1 MIHLSRL
8 TSDGGA
14 GNSSVGLIKFPI
26 ADIPSSVVKATL
38 NVTAANHG
46 GTLVPSTVTVHSVAP
61 SKWATTTDSGNDKQ
75 SQQSSIFG
83 DYNSTMASS
92 LYSNF
97 GCSASTSLGTINQN
111 NPGAYAFDVT
121 KAVSD
126 AKKAGQSE
134 LCLLFMMPQCYND
147 NNSSTWSDVKIM
159 INSTNITYSDK
170 FDDATAVSSANTSA
184 VNSVTNLNTNVTTI
198 HGNFQN
204 DNNNLSD
211 TDYNNIYNNILYSP
225 TVTSSNPTGDG
236 YAVTL
241 YGEEYWSK
249 VWVSWFHAETVM
261 LYDGESTPSTGI
273 MTFVGS
279 GGNKLNGGGRLVICN
294 IYMLPGTEDGLS
306 FKGSW
311 KGIDSGRT
319 NGKTNLNMQWL
330 YNTQGDKVNCT
341 SVDSGPFYDT
351 NKNGGEWMFANLIQY
366 TGSMADDVYSKTINP
381 TYAFYEHNNSNGD
394 NNVRLSGQSSIPFH
408 IINYKPLKAAINR
421 AITLINDVKAN
432 PSKYDPTW
440 VASLANAA
448 KALVAAKP
456 NNFVNSSS
464 KNVSGYA
471 NAARA
476 AVTQFNSVNAPTLSS
491 SDQSEL
497 ATYHLI
503 YKTTDGSTTLKT
515 VDYKYDSS
523 VNPKALAPENTAKK
537 PNNTNTHYT
546 YSWNEVPTSL
556 TVRDNVEYYENST
569 AETHNFIC
577 ESVSATQHE
586 SVCSECGYE
595 STPVSHNLSRINIG
609 NNDDQHQLKCNL
621 CNYDVMEKHSYGDAV
636 EVTPATCAKNQI
648 VSQTCSQCSHV
659 WEHEVAGTQTSDH
672 TFDIKADKSNV
683 APDPD
688 NAGKHIVTCTVCGAA
703 TTTVECTRGTIIV
716 DGKTADA
723 IPANCQHGN
732 ISEAKRCI
740 HCPYTEGGVDDG
752 NIDTVNGHNY
762 TTDLVD
768 LGNGK
773 HGHKCQNGNCDS
785 VIDVAAHDFSVEVS
799 NTATCTQDG
808 IKTLKCA
815 SCSATKTENVDAFGH
830 DYEYTYTGNGHHK
843 LVCSRGDSTIENQ
856 ECQLIESNVVDSDC
870 GHTGSK
876 DTKCELCGH
885 EEKNVVIPTKGE
897 HDFTGVDAVEK
908 IETIDGKETSIKHT
922 KRCNTC
928 GLDIEF
934 EHNYDEEN
942 VIVVPASCTVDG
954 TETRTCKDCGYQQIT
969 KTGNATGHSFFGDYV
984 NVEPGKH
991 ARKCSNNGCTA
1002 TGLLITGV
1010 HTEGA
1015 TEACSGGTATC
1026 SAAAICKDCNT
1037 AYGTTNPANHSN
1049 LKIVTLVNKTC
1060 TSDGMKAHW
1069 YCSGCDKYYS
1079 DAAGTKEVTR
1089 ESLVIP
1095 AGHNLVEVAGKNATC
1110 TVDGIKAHWE
1120 CTACGKFFSDAA
1132 GNDEIT
1138 DIVIKAHHT
1147 LTKVEAEAESCT
1159 TDGNIEHWHCSVCGK
1174 NFSDADGKT
1183 EVKNVTIAKHHTFG
1197 DAMVPAVAE
1206 TCDTDGNVAYWHCSA
1221 CGKNFE
1227 ADKTT
1232 EIADVVVKAHHTL
1245 THHAAK
1251 AATCTENGNV
1261 EYWSCSGTCH
1271 SNYADANAT
1280 TIIADED
1287 IVIAAHHDL
1296 AKVEAKAATCTSVG
1310 NIEYWHCSGTCGN
1323 NYTDATATTEIENV
1337 TINALG
1343 HNYTGEAVNHSNGTH
1358 SFRCVNGCNTLG
1370 VMVEENG
1377 NLVAK
1382 TGNTQACDGVA
1393 TCVTPATCSVCHVS
1407 RGTVNEF
1414 NHTNLVKHDGTPAT
1428 CETAGQKDS
1437 WVCDGCHNTYTD
1449 AAGTAKVNSD
1459 ADLVIPA
1466 REHAWD
1472 NGTLIARPTQNE
1484 NGTWVNGTYHYVCS
1498 RDTSHTKDEHTAK
1511 RANYAAFDEA
1521 YAKVEGFLA
1530 LDLTEAGRTLVT
1542 EALATAD
1549 GLAKNLIEDEITKEQ
1564 PQVDAMTDYLNSIIA
1579 QINENENWQFVNPK
1593 EELVN
1598 WAGYDSALAEY
1609 LLMLNGGAN
1618 IDQKDQDRVVEIQAL
1633 AAPIKAD
1640 KAASKSEYQAKV
1652 DGWEAEIRAI
1662 VAKLDVCE
1670 KNPNGKTHVWSED
1683 WKVII
1688 KPTETSTGTKAHCCI
1703 YCGIAD
1709 ETSYVAIPMLVKHT
1723 HDDANWIV
1731 TVEPTCTET
1740 GSREFYCDKCDEK
1753 IVEIIP
1759 AYGHD
1764 WSEWKTVDKATCQK
1778 EGLEERHCL
1787 RNNCSEAET
1796 RVLPKSFHHEVVIR
1810 GYDATCEKPG
1820 LTAGRACEY
1829 CGYIFLEQVE
1839 IPALGHMDLGDDG
1852 YCDNCGEPMM
1862 NVIHPGNCRCICHSD
1877 SGIRQFLY
1885 KIALVFWKLFGIS
1898 KTCNCG
1904 ATHY

>member
-1 MIHLSRL
+1 MKAKKHISKKLLALLLSLLMVVTTIPMVVISSSAATGTVNPSAWQAQCGAAYASGNNSRADGSSVTI
-8 TSDGGA
+8 TSDGEA
-14 GNSSVGLIKFPI
+14 GNSSVGLVKFPI

-61 SKWATTTDSGNDKQ
+61 SKWATTTDSGNSRQ
-75 SQQSSIFG
+75 SQQAAIFG
-83 DYNSTMASS
+83 NFNSTMASS
-92 LYSNF
+92 LYSHF

-159 INSTNITYSDK
+159 TNSTNITYSDK
-170 FDDATAVSSANTSA
+170 FDDAATVAVKNTSA
-184 VNSVTNLNTNVTTI
+184 LNSVTNLNTNVTTI
-198 HGNFQN
+198 HGNFSN
-204 DNNNLSD
+204 DANYVS
-211 TDYNNIYNNILYSP
+211 TDNYNDIYKNILYSSP
-225 TVTSSNPTGDG
+225 TVSASGSDVDYQVLLNAQCYWNNY
-236 YAVTL
+236 YARW
-241 YGEEYWSK
+241 Y
-249 VWVSWFHAETVM
+249 HAETVM
-261 LYDGESTPSTGI
+261 MYDGETTPSTGI
-273 MTFVGS
+273 MMFYASSSNQGIRGS
-279 GGNKLNGGGRLVICN
+279 GHTHLLSSYISDGTGGGLALKER
-294 IYMLPGTEDGLS
+294 
-306 FKGSW
+306 W
-311 KGIDSGRT
+311 HGIDGARGNNNSI
-319 NGKTNLNMQWL
+319 NMNMQWTWH
-330 YNTQGDKVNCT
+330 YKGAIVNNYRYTQTTGNYT
-341 SVDSGPFYDT
+341 GYYD
-351 NKNGGEWMFANLIQY
+351 NNGKENMFANVIQY
-366 TGSMADDVYSKTINP
+366 TGSMSNNEWSKTIYP
-381 TYAFYEHNNSNGD
+381 TFGFFAKTYDKAINTSEQYEKGNQTGEKKAETK
-394 NNVRLSGQSSIPFH
+394 RPFH

-471 NAARA
+471 NAASA
-476 AVTQFNSVNAPTLSS
+476 AVTQFNTVYAPTLSS

-523 VNPKALAPENTAKK
+523 VNPKALAPENTAKN

-546 YSWNEVPTSL
+546 YSWNDVPTSL

-569 AETHNFIC
+569 AENHKLTCVSI
-577 ESVSATQHE
+577 SATQHK

-609 NNDDQHQLKCNL
+609 NNDDQHQLKCSL
-621 CNYDVMEKHSYGDAV
+621 CDYDVMEKHNYRAAV

-659 WEHEVAGTQTSDH
+659 WEHEVADTATGNH
-672 TFDIKADKSNV
+672 TYDVKADKSNV
-683 APDPD
+683 APDP
-688 NAGKHIVTCTVCGAA
+688 NNEAKHIVTCTVCGAA
-703 TTTVECTRGTIIV
+703 TTIVDCTRGTKDV
-716 DGKTADA
+716 DGKQICACSVCGRTLEHELVEQTAA

-732 ISEAKRCI
+732 ISAVMKCRYCD
-740 HCPYTEGGVDDG
+740 YTEGGVDDG

-762 TTDLVD
+762 TAELVD
-768 LGNGK
+768 LGDGT

-808 IKTLKCA
+808 VKTLKCPDCGATTTEEVKA
-815 SCSATKTENVDAFGH
+815 SGH
-830 DYEYTYTGNGHHK
+830 DYSYVYTGNGHHRV
-843 LVCSRGDSTIENQ
+843 VCSRGDSTIENQ

-885 EEKNVVIPTKGE
+885 EEFGVVIPTKGE

-954 TETRTCKDCGYQQIT
+954 TETRTCKDCGYQKVTIT
-969 KTGNATGHSFFGDYV
+969 QTKTGHSFFGDYV

-991 ARKCSNNGCTA
+991 ARKCSDDGCTA

-1049 LKIVTLVNKTC
+1049 LKRVTLVNKTC
-1060 TSDGMKAHW
+1060 TADGMKAHW

-1095 AGHNLVEVAGKNATC
+1095 AGHNLVEVAGKAETC
-1110 TVDGIKAHWE
+1110 TQDGILAHWE

-1261 EYWSCSGTCH
+1261 EYWSCSGTC
-1271 SNYADANAT
+1271 SKKYSDANAT

-1296 AKVEAKAATCTSVG
+1296 AKVEAKAATCTAAG

-1343 HNYTGEAVNHSNGTH
+1343 HNYTGAAVNHSNGTH

-1370 VMVEENG
+1370 VMVKENG

-1393 TCVTPATCSVCHVS
+1393 TCVTPATCSVCGVS

-1466 REHAWD
+1466 LKHDWD

-1484 NGTWVNGTYHYVCS
+1484 DGKWVNGTYHYVCS
-1498 RDTSHTKDEHTAK
+1498 NDKTHTKDEKTAT
-1511 RANYAAFDEA
+1511 RADYTAFEIA
-1521 YAKVEGFLA
+1521 YAKVDGFLD
-1530 LDLTEAGRTLVT
+1530 LDLTEAGTALVT
-1542 EALATAD
+1542 EALAKAD
-1549 GLAKNLIEDEITKEQ
+1549 TLAKDLVEDAITKEQ
-1564 PQVDAMTDYLNSIIA
+1564 AQVDTMTDYLNGIVA
-1579 QINENENWQFVNPK
+1579 QVEANENNQYVKP
-1593 EELVN
+1593 EEKPVD
-1598 WAGYDSALAEY
+1598 WAGYDSAIEEY
-1609 LLMLNGGAN
+1609 MDLLNGNAE
-1618 IDQKDQDRVVEIQAL
+1618 IDEADKARVEEIEAL
-1633 AAPIKAD
+1633 AVPIKAD
-1640 KAASKSEYQAKV
+1640 DTATDLQYQSDV

-1662 VAKLDVCE
+1662 VARIEVCE
-1670 KNPNGKTHVWSED
+1670 SNPNGYNHVW
-1683 WKVII
+1683 
-1688 KPTETSTGTKAHCCI
+1688 TEWT
-1703 YCGIAD
+1703 
-1709 ETSYVAIPMLVKHT
+1709 
-1723 HDDANWIV
+1723 V
-1731 TVEPTCTET
+1731 TTEATCTAD
-1740 GSREFYCDKCDEK
+1740 GSREKKCECCGK
-1753 IVEIIP
+1753 II
-1759 AYGHD
+1759 
-1764 WSEWKTVDKATCQK
+1764 T
-1778 EGLEERHCL
+1778 
-1787 RNNCSEAET
+1787 ET
-1796 RVLPKSFHHEVVIR
+1796 
-1810 GYDATCEKPG
+1810 
-1820 LTAGRACEY
+1820 
-1829 CGYIFLEQVE
+1829 
-1839 IPALGHMDLGDDG
+1839 IPALGH
-1852 YCDNCGEPMM
+1852 
-1862 NVIHPGNCRCICHSD
+1862 RWS
-1877 SGIRQFLY
+1877 
-1885 KIALVFWKLFGIS
+1885 AWKTVE
-1898 KTCNCG
+1898 KATCNNEGLEASHSCY
-1904 ATHY
+1904 TRLRPNL